1 MQNKG
6 WTVVVVLTLALG
18 TGANGAIFSWINA
31 ALLRKLPIENPDNL
45 IRFRYVG
52 KNDMVTSSSE
62 YGYMPDNVRSTFS
75 YPMFEQSRQNNQTL
89 TDIAASAPNGNV
101 NLVLDGHAEIASAFL
116 VSANFYGLLGIK
128 AAFGRTLIAHELV

>member
-1 MQNKG
+1 MLQDVRYAGRILMQNKG

-18 TGANGAIFSWINA
+18 IGANGAIFSWINA

-62 YGYMPDNVRSTFS
+62 YGYMPDNVRGTFS
-75 YPMFEQSRQNNQTL
+75 YPMRHSESRC
-89 TDIAASAPNGNV
+89 
-101 NLVLDGHAEIASAFL
+101 
-116 VSANFYGLLGIK
+116 
-128 AAFGRTLIAHELV
+128 